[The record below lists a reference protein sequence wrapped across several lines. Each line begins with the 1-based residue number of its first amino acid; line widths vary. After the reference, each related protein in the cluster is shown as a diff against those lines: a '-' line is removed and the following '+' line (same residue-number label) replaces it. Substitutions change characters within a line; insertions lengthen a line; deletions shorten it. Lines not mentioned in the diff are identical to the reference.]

1 MPLTPSQPMPSRNG
15 NGFTQLE
22 LPMMPPMGQGKRK
35 YGQGQGALH
44 HKVIGY
50 VNMWR
55 ERCYHDGIPETA
67 PDLLEAKGKAPSY
80 RQICRAIFRND
91 THLASL
97 GYSRPKTASYMALKR
112 IEIQGRIAARERV

>member
-1 MPLTPSQPMPSRNG
+1 MPLTQLQPKPSRNG
-15 NGFTQLE
+15 NSFTQLE
-22 LPMMPPMGQGKRK
+22 LPMMPHVGQHKRH

-44 HKVIGY
+44 NKVIGY
-50 VNMWR
+50 INVWR
-55 ERCYHDGIPETA
+55 ERCYHDGIPEIA
-67 PDLLEAKGKAPSY
+67 PDLLEDKGKVPSY

-97 GYSRPKTASYMALKR
+97 GYARPKTASYMALKR